1 MFDKL
6 TEGLSRTFKK
16 ITGRGKLSE
25 ADVRR
30 AMREV
35 RRALLEADV
44 HYKVAKE
51 FVAEVTEK
59 ATGEDILSSLT
70 PGQQVVKIVHD
81 ELVRLLGT
89 SEAPPG
95 LDGGPPL
102 VFVLAGLQGSGKTT
116 TAGRLA
122 RWLAETSGNSSL
134 LAACDLRRPAAV
146 DQLQKVAE
154 QSGAGFYGRRKA
166 SDPVEV
172 LREAV
177 DRARESGLDV
187 VIADTSGRLHVDE
200 ELMDELQRIVD
211 SADPDET
218 LLVVDGLSGQDAVN
232 VAVEFGERVDYTGAV
247 ITKMD
252 GDSRGGAA
260 LSFRAVTG
268 KPVRFAGMG
277 ESMDALELFRP
288 QSMADRILGMG
299 DVLSL
304 AQKAQKA
311 FDESE
316 AEKLQEK
323 LRSDSLTL
331 EDFLGEIRRI
341 RKMGSIR
348 EIVSMLPREMRPAGA
363 DIDPDE
369 IPRME
374 AIICSMTPRERRNPS
389 IIDGSR
395 RKRIARGSGTS
406 VTRVNRLLKE
416 FRAMKKLM
424 KRMKSGIRM
433 PFAPL

>member
-6 TEGLSRTFKK
+6 TEGLSRTFRKL
-16 ITGRGKLSE
+16 TGRGKLSE
-25 ADVRR
+25 ADVRE
-30 AMREV
+30 AMREI

-51 FVAEVTEK
+51 FVSDVTER

-81 ELVRLLGT
+81 RLVKLLGST
-89 SEAPPG
+89 EAPPRLEG
-95 LDGGPPL
+95 DPPF

-122 RWLAETSGNSSL
+122 RWLAENAGRSSL
-134 LAACDLRRPAAV
+134 LVACDLRRPAAV
-146 DQLQKVAE
+146 DQLKKVAE
-154 QSGAGFYGRRKA
+154 EAGAEFYGRREA

-172 LREAV
+172 LREALNL
-177 DRARESGLDV
+177 AREKSLDV

-200 ELMDELQRIVD
+200 ELMDELQRIVR
-211 SADPDET
+211 SVEPDET

-232 VAVEFGERVDYTGAV
+232 VAVEFGRRVDYTGAV

-268 KPVRFAGMG
+268 KPLRFAGVG
-277 ESMDALELFRP
+277 ESMNALQLFRP
-288 QSMADRILGMG
+288 QSMAGRILGMG
-299 DVLSL
+299 DIVSL
-304 AQKAQKA
+304 AEKAQKTY
-311 FDESE
+311 DEKE
-316 AEKLQEK
+316 ARRLQEK
-323 LRSDSLTL
+323 LVSDGLTL

-341 RKMGSIR
+341 RKMGSLR
-348 EIVSMLPREMRPAGA
+348 EILSMLPKEMRPAGA
-363 DIDPDE
+363 DLDPEE

-374 AIICSMTPRERRNPS
+374 AIICSMTPAERRTPS

-406 VTRVNRLLKE
+406 VTRVNRLLKD
-416 FRAMKKLM
+416 FRSMKKLM
-424 KRMKSGIRM
+424 KRMKSGIKM

>member
-1 MFDKL
+1 LFDKL
-6 TEGLSRTFKK
+6 TEGLSRTFRKL
-16 ITGRGKLSE
+16 TGRGKLSE
-25 ADVRR
+25 ADVRE
-30 AMREV
+30 AMREI

-51 FVAEVTEK
+51 FVSDVTER

-81 ELVRLLGT
+81 RLVKLLGST
-89 SEAPPG
+89 EAPPRLEG
-95 LDGGPPL
+95 DPPF

-122 RWLAETSGNSSL
+122 RWLAENAGRSSL
-134 LAACDLRRPAAV
+134 LVACDLRRPAAV
-146 DQLQKVAE
+146 DQLKKVAE
-154 QSGAGFYGRRKA
+154 EAGAGFYGRREA

-172 LREAV
+172 LREALNL
-177 DRARESGLDV
+177 AREKSLDV

-200 ELMDELQRIVD
+200 ELMDELQRIVR
-211 SADPDET
+211 SVEPDET

-232 VAVEFGERVDYTGAV
+232 VAVEFGRRVDYTGAV

-268 KPVRFAGMG
+268 KPLRFAGVG
-277 ESMDALELFRP
+277 ESMNALQLFRP
-288 QSMADRILGMG
+288 RSMAGRILGMG
-299 DVLSL
+299 DIVSL
-304 AQKAQKA
+304 AEKAQKTY
-311 FDESE
+311 DEKE
-316 AEKLQEK
+316 ARRLQEK
-323 LRSDSLTL
+323 LVADGLTL

-341 RKMGSIR
+341 RKMGSLR
-348 EIVSMLPREMRPAGA
+348 EILSMLPKEMRPAGA
-363 DIDPDE
+363 DLDPEE

-374 AIICSMTPRERRNPS
+374 AIICSMTPAERRTPS

-406 VTRVNRLLKE
+406 VTRVNRLLKD
-416 FRAMKKLM
+416 FRSMKKLM
-424 KRMKSGIRM
+424 KRMKSGIKM